1 MEPVGNGK
9 FPVWKAPLEKMV
21 KRAKAATTQNLD
33 TKS

>member
-1 MEPVGNGK
+1 MTIAYDDPDI
-9 FPVWKAPLEKMV
+9 LSSHQEKMV